1 MMKKIFTMAA
11 LALLMTACSNDID
24 ELQAQQQPANS
35 DGMITITA
43 KLAPKS
49 EAGTRAVTPGTDS
62 NGKDIIKVKWA
73 VDEYLAILYE
83 VNSTK
88 YEADARI
95 SYVDEHTGI
104 ATIEFGVQAGT
115 ADDTPCTIVYP
126 KSAAK
131 DDHSGVKDAATL
143 LAAQDGTLKDDLDV
157 RIGAGTII
165 ATTPNLIVTTQPAA
179 QFAIVKFSLT
189 DGTNALAATQ
199 FIIKD
204 GSNNVLTTVTPSP
217 AASSTLYVAM
227 APATASAFKFEA
239 SDANY
244 TYTYTK
250 ASATLAAGTYYQ
262 SSITL
267 SNMNYNPL
275 WWMAQYNMAEGGS
288 SFVTS
293 HSTESQYCFN
303 FTDACAEAVANYH
316 LPTCAELTSIL
327 PCNKAPKTSDNIFQ
341 LAETLDN
348 PKEFSEI
355 TCTVG
360 GSSVSANTSVIG
372 KNADADYYAVRFIGT
387 QYASAW
393 HYKWVTSPCNGLL
406 IESYLIS
413 GGCADVSAA
422 KTILA
427 GLASS
432 TIFTGSANSSS
443 ANQTPETTTVTAN
456 AFTQRFLPACGAI
469 YSSAGSG
476 IASSGIGIAGNY
488 SSATEGYSSTTNWIC
503 HIDKNGNN
511 YTFRG
516 ISSSKSY
523 GNSVRLFRDN

>member
-11 LALLMTACSNDID
+11 LAFLMTACSNDID
-24 ELQAQQQPANS
+24 EPQAQQQPANS

-49 EAGTRAVTPGTDS
+49 EAGTRAVAPGTDS

-73 VDEYLAILYE
+73 VDEHLAILYE

-227 APATASAFKFEA
+227 APATASTFRFEA
-239 SDANY
+239 TTSTSFY
-244 TYTYTK
+244 TYAK
-250 ASATLAAGTYYQ
+250 LSATLAAGTYYH
-262 SSITL
+262 SPLALTITR
-267 SNMNYNPL
+267 MQHNPL
-275 WWMAQYNMAEGGS
+275 WWVAQYNMAEGGS

-293 HSTESQYCFN
+293 HSTESQYCF
-303 FTDACAEAVANYH
+303 DWAGACAEDVANYH
-316 LPTCAELTSIL
+316 LPTIDELESIF
-327 PCNKAPKTSDNIFQ
+327 PCDGKTNIFS
-341 LAETLDN
+341 LSETLAS

-355 TCTVG
+355 ACTVG
-360 GSSVSANTSVIG
+360 GNSVSANTSVIG
-372 KNADADYYAVRFIGT
+372 KNAGADYYAVRFIGT

-406 IESYLIS
+406 IESYLIF
-413 GGCADVSAA
+413 GGCADVAAA

-432 TIFTGSANSSS
+432 TIFTGLANSSS
-443 ANQTPETTTVTAN
+443 ANQTPETTTMTAK
-456 AFTQRFLPACGAI
+456 AFTQRFLPACGANVYI
-469 YSSAGSG
+469 SASLGGGGNGTADDYQGDNGLYWSASENSSNFSYHLW
-476 IASSGIGIAGNY
+476 IKNSVLEKISHHIQN
-488 SSATEGYSSTTNWIC
+488 GY
-503 HIDKNGNN
+503 
-511 YTFRG
+511 
-516 ISSSKSY
+516 
-523 GNSVRLFRDN
+523 SVRLFRDN

>member
-11 LALLMTACSNDID
+11 LAFLMTACSNDID
-24 ELQAQQQPANS
+24 EPQAQQQPANP

-49 EAGTRAVTPGTDS
+49 EAGTRAVETGKDS
-62 NGKDIIKVKWA
+62 ENKDIIKVKWA
-73 VDEYLAILYE
+73 VDEHLAILYE
-83 VNSTK
+83 VSGTK

-95 SYVDEHTGI
+95 NHVDANTGI
-104 ATIEFGVQAGT
+104 ATIEFSVQAGT

-126 KSAAK
+126 LAAAK
-131 DDHSGVKDAATL
+131 DDYSGVKDAATL
-143 LAAQDGTLKDDLDV
+143 LAAQDGTLNANLDV
-157 RIGAGTII
+157 RVGEGTII
-165 ATTPNLIVTTQPAA
+165 TTTPNLAVTTQPEA

-199 FIIKD
+199 FVIKD
-204 GSNNVLTTVTPSP
+204 GSNNVLTTVTP
-217 AASSTLYVAM
+217 ASDTSELYVAM
-227 APATASAFKFEA
+227 APATTSAFKFEA

-267 SNMNYNPL
+267 SNMKYNPL

-293 HSTESQYCFN
+293 HSTESQYCFE

-327 PCNKAPKTSDNIFQ
+327 PCNRAPSTSDNIFK
-341 LAETLDN
+341 LTETLAN

-355 TCTVG
+355 ACTVG
-360 GSSVSANTSVIG
+360 GSSVSTNTSVIG
-372 KNADADYYAVRFIGT
+372 KNANADYYAVRFIGT
-387 QYASAW
+387 QYASVW
-393 HYKWVTSPCNGLL
+393 HYKWVTLPCNGLL
-406 IESYLIS
+406 IESYLIP
-413 GGCADVSAA
+413 GGCADVATA

-432 TIFTGSANSSS
+432 TIFTGSVNSSS

-456 AFTQRFLPACGAI
+456 AFIQRFLPACGYC
-469 YSSAGSG
+469 YSGSG
-476 IASSGIGIAGNY
+476 SADLGISTAGIY
-488 SSATEGYSSTTNWIC
+488 SSATEGDYSSTNWVC
-503 HIDKNGNN
+503 YFLKNGDDC
-511 YTFRG
+511 YFYG
-516 ISSSKSY
+516 FGGSKSY
-523 GNSVRLFRDN
+523 GLSVRLFRNH

>member
-1 MMKKIFTMAA
+1 MKTTKIFTIAV
-11 LALLMTACSNDID
+11 LALMLSACSSNDI
-24 ELQAQQQPANS
+24 EENLPQPKNQAEGIPFSATISIGEGATTRALTESGSAIVPSWVAGEEVALIHNDVIDVVEVQSVSNGLATLTGTLTGSPAN
-35 DGMITITA
+35 DDHVTI
-43 KLAPKS
+43 
-49 EAGTRAVTPGTDS
+49 
-62 NGKDIIKVKWA
+62 I
-73 VDEYLAILYE
+73 
-83 VNSTK
+83 
-88 YEADARI
+88 
-95 SYVDEHTGI
+95 
-104 ATIEFGVQAGT
+104 
-115 ADDTPCTIVYP
+115 YP
-126 KSAAK
+126 SSAA
-131 DDHSGVKDAATL
+131 DGTTGNVKAAL
-143 LAAQDGTLKDDLDV
+143 LAAQDGTLATIAEKYDV
-157 RIGAGTII
+157 RKGAGTLNVG
-165 ATTPNLIVTTQPAA
+165 ATATLYGNVSLTN

-199 FIIKD
+199 FVIKD

-267 SNMNYNPL
+267 SNIKFNPL

-293 HSTESQYCFN
+293 HSTESQYCFD

-327 PCNKAPKTSDNIFQ
+327 PCNKAPLTSDNIFK
-341 LAETLDN
+341 LTETLNN

-393 HYKWVTSPCNGLL
+393 HYKWITSPCTGLL
-406 IESYLIS
+406 IESYLIP
-413 GGCADVSAA
+413 GGCADIAAA
-422 KTILA
+422 KMILA

-443 ANQTPETTTVTAN
+443 ANQTPETTAVTAN
-456 AFTQRFLPACGAI
+456 AFVQRFLPACGAI
-469 YSSAGSG
+469 YGSGGSG
-476 IASSGIGIAGNY
+476 IASSGIGIVGNY
-488 SSATEGYSSTTNWIC
+488 SSATEGYDSTTNWNC
-503 HIDKNGNN
+503 YFNKNGDN
-511 YTFRG
+511 YYFRG
-516 ISSSKSY
+516 LSVERSY